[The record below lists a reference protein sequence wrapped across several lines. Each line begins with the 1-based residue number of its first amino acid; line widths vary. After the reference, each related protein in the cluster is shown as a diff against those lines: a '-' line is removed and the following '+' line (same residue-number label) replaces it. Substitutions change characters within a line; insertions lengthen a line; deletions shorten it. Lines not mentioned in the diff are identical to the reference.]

1 MAKTYGHQGEIV
13 CLKLSGGQFETK
25 YPAQIQKGMVIFMQA
40 ENRKPTDIPIEV
52 MLYICSKCGSSFSL
66 PILPEREA
74 PGFLFPSTI
83 SGYLFLSFEGEY
95 GQLYDEMQKKLRLY
109 AYPYLNFEGYNTEDF
124 LRYVNDRIWADI
136 ADRAPGELI
145 SASVNVPHCP
155 HCRSTKMKKIGKL
168 LPHCE
173 GENEFAIYRVSLEH
187 WNDLPAEEQNR
198 QVILLLKGYAQ
209 SYREERKEQKE
220 ERRRKNPD

>member
-1 MAKTYGHQGEIV
+1 MLVE
-13 CLKLSGGQFETK
+13 S
-25 YPAQIQKGMVIFMQA
+25 
-40 ENRKPTDIPIEV
+40 RKPTDIPIEV

-66 PILPEREA
+66 PILPERES
-74 PGFLFPSTI
+74 PGLLFPSTL
-83 SGYLFLSFEGEY
+83 SGYLFLSFEGAY
-95 GQLYDEMQKKLRLY
+95 KCLYDEMQKKLRLY
-109 AYPYLNFEGYNTEDF
+109 VYPYLRFEGFDEEDF
-124 LRYVNDRIWADI
+124 LLYINDRIWADI

-173 GENEFAIYRVSLEH
+173 GENEFVIYWGSLEH
-187 WNDLPAEEQNR
+187 WKGLPEQERNR

-209 SYREERKEQKE
+209 SYREDRKDQKE
-220 ERRRKNPD
+220 ERKRKNSD